1 MSGIFGCAEKG
12 SCLDTLFYGTDYHSH
27 LGTRYGGVAVW
38 GDELQRKIHSIKGG
52 LFKGKFYEET
62 HDLSGNKGIG
72 AISASQEQPI
82 CLNSRF
88 GRLAIVANGW
98 IDNADKL
105 AKEMLEK
112 GHSFSEVRR
121 GRINQTELVAKL
133 LNEGRT
139 ILEGIEN
146 IFNRIEGSCSMLIL
160 TGEGIYAARDRIGH
174 FPLILGC
181 GRNGYAVTSET
192 AAFTNLGYKVEKY
205 LGAGEVLLI
214 NEGGVEIKRAAN
226 KACKT
231 CAFLWI
237 YTGFPTSSYEGINA
251 ECVRE
256 RCGRCLARRDDI
268 KPDVVAGVPE
278 SGVAH
283 AIGYAMESGISY
295 RRPIVK
301 YTPGYGR
308 SYTPPSQEER
318 DTVARMKLLTV
329 PELIDGKRV
338 LICEDSIVRGTQL
351 KNYTVQK
358 LKECNAGEIHVRT
371 ACPPLMF
378 PCKFNFSTRTKDEL
392 IARRAIADIEG
403 REPDDISEYL
413 DSRSEKYRRMVE
425 WITKDIDVTS
435 IRYQTIEDMVEAIGL
450 PSDRL
455 CMYCWTGRD

>member
-1 MSGIFGCAEKG
+1 
-12 SCLDTLFYGTDYHSH
+12 
-27 LGTRYGGVAVW
+27 VAVW

-88 GRLAIVANGW
+88 GRLAIAANGW
-98 IDNADKL
+98 IDNADEL

-308 SYTPPSQEER
+308 SYTPPSQDIR
-318 DTVARMKLLTV
+318 DLVATMKLIAV
-329 PELIDGKRV
+329 KDVIKGSRMIVCD
-338 LICEDSIVRGTQL
+338 DSIVRGTQI
-351 KNYTVQK
+351 KNYTIRK
-358 LKECNAGEIHVRT
+358 LRDNGASEIHLRV

-378 PCKFNFSTRTKDEL
+378 PCRYGASTRSKSEL
-392 IARRAIADIEG
+392 ASRRAIRALEGKDIDNI
-403 REPDDISEYL
+403 EPYL
-413 DSRSEKYRRMVE
+413 DVRTEKYKRMVE
-425 WITKDIDVTS
+425 WIRTDLNITS
-435 IRYQTIEDMVEAIGL
+435 LKYLAIEDLIQAIGL
-450 PSDRL
+450 PEEDL
-455 CMYCWTGRD
+455 CLYCWRGR